1 MKKDTLRK
9 WYEQTFLILDLQQLP
24 RDEPVDVAVHVGLPV
39 AHVDH
44 HVPGEAGL
52 TRGGM
57 GHAPGTLVIDVTRLG
72 VRIMT
77 LHSRTREV
85 RGLRRGLGHVEV
97 GVPVLAGDGQKIL
110 QGRR

>member
-1 MKKDTLRK
+1 MKELIRTD
-9 WYEQTFLILDLQQLP
+9 EQAFLLLDLQQLP
-24 RDEPVDVAVHVGLPV
+24 HDEPVDVAVDVGLPV

-57 GHAPGTLVIDVTRLG
+57 GHAPGALVIDVTRLG

-85 RGLRRGLGHVEV
+85 RGLRRGLGHVQV